1 MILGIGT
8 DLCDIG
14 RVERALK
21 RFGEKFAERVLVAS
35 ELQRFRRHRKPA
47 AYLAKRFAAKEALSK
62 ALGTGIHFPVN
73 WHNVWV
79 ENARS
84 GKPSLKFSKA
94 LAGLLEERGVECVHL
109 SLTDEIG
116 MACAFVVVEGLAE
129 YGTKKA
135 RESNQPS
142 RKAQRKR

>member
-1 MILGIGT
+1 VILGIGT

-14 RVERALK
+14 RVERVLE
-21 RFGEKFAERVLVAS
+21 RFGEKFAARVLVDS

-47 AYLAKRFAAKEALSK
+47 AYLAKRFAAKEAFSK

-84 GKPSLKFSKA
+84 GKPSLKFSEP
-94 LAGLLEERGVECVHL
+94 LAAFLRQRGVENVFV
-109 SLTDEIG
+109 SITDEIG
-116 MACAFVVVEGLAE
+116 MACAFVVVEGRAKP
-129 YGTKKA
+129 T
-135 RESNQPS
+135 RR
-142 RKAQRKR
+142 RK

>member
-1 MILGIGT
+1 VILGIGT
-8 DLCDIG
+8 DLCDIA
-14 RVERALK
+14 RIERALK

-73 WHNVWV
+73 WHNIWV

-84 GKPSLKFSKA
+84 GKPSLRFSDA
-94 LAGLLEERGVECVHL
+94 LAVLLEERGVESVHL

-116 MACAFVVVEGLAE
+116 MACAFVVVEGSA
-129 YGTKKA
+129 GSDTKKMRA
-135 RESNQPS
+135 SNRPT
-142 RKAQRKR
+142 RKARRKR

>member
-14 RVERALK
+14 RIERALE
-21 RFGEKFAERVLVAS
+21 RFGERFAERILVDS
-35 ELQRFRRHRKPA
+35 ELERFRRHRKPA
-47 AYLAKRFAAKEALSK
+47 AYLAKRFAAKEAFSK

-94 LAGLLEERGVECVHL
+94 LAALLKRRGIADVHV

-116 MACAFVVVEGLAE
+116 TACAFVVVEGAAP
-129 YGTKKA
+129 KA
-135 RESNQPS
+135 R
-142 RKAQRKR
+142 RKR